1 MLASVGST
9 VPSGKDWIFEPKYD
23 GIRIIGYA
31 VSGQAALYSRN
42 ALDKTQQFPEIAE
55 ALSALAKKRRRPLVV
70 DGEVVALHGGRPAR
84 FQELQGRMHVT
95 DMGAIAGHRE
105 ASPAALMVFDLL
117 MDGDEPLVN
126 EPWTA
131 RRARLEAAMD
141 GVAGA
146 LRLSPYRR
154 DGDKMLAEARAKGW
168 EGIMAKLASAPYRP
182 GERSRDWLKL
192 KIEQRQEFVVGGYTE
207 PRRSRQFLGAILLG
221 YYPSLR
227 SGQAQ
232 KLIYAGHTGGGFS
245 GASLTDMYQ
254 RLRPLET
261 DECPFEARP
270 KTNETAHWVK
280 PRVVVEVKFNEWT
293 ADGKLRQPI
302 FVGVRDDKPAKSVVR
317 EGVSRLARMGTGHR
331 EQGTGN
337 REQGTSSASEVKRER
352 RPKVGDPSTGNRE
365 RGIGSEIVGDKKKRA
380 AKRLKAPVIL
390 SGAKERVSP
399 SLRSGR
405 RTATKY
411 SSVIAQLDRIEHE
424 ERGTG
429 TLQLDTGPL
438 SVTNLGKIFF
448 PKTKHTKGDLLRY
461 YARVAPLILPAVA
474 DRPLVLRRFPNG
486 IHASAFYQQKAPAEA
501 PKSVRVEEVRDEGI
515 ETQDRLIGGDLATLL
530 YVIQL
535 GAISID
541 PWHSRVP
548 QVQFADYSIIDLD
561 PGDKA
566 SFRRVID
573 VARWVKDVLDELGL
587 HGVPKTSGASGI
599 HVALPLGPRVPNDA
613 ARMLAEVV
621 ATTVADRH
629 PKESTIIRQVRAR
642 SATSVYVDY
651 LQNIRGKTV
660 AGVYSARAKDEATVS
675 TPLEW
680 SEVRPGLDPRDFTI
694 DSAPKRFADV
704 GDLWAKGMKKSNRL
718 ERLLKRK

>member
-1 MLASVGST
+1 MAARSRSIPTGSHALRPMLASVGST

-31 VSGQAALYSRN
+31 VSGLAALYSRN

-141 GVAGA
+141 GAAGG

-317 EGVSRLARMGTGHR
+317 EGVSRLARMGTAHS

-352 RPKVGDPSTGNRE
+352 RPKVADPSTGNRE
-365 RGIGSEIVGDKKKRA
+365 RGIGSEIVGDKKN
-380 AKRLKAPVIL
+380 
-390 SGAKERVSP
+390 
-399 SLRSGR
+399 
-405 RTATKY
+405 T
-411 SSVIAQLDRIEHE
+411 
-424 ERGTG
+424 
-429 TLQLDTGPL
+429 
-438 SVTNLGKIFF
+438 
-448 PKTKHTKGDLLRY
+448 
-461 YARVAPLILPAVA
+461 
-474 DRPLVLRRFPNG
+474 
-486 IHASAFYQQKAPAEA
+486 
-501 PKSVRVEEVRDEGI
+501 
-515 ETQDRLIGGDLATLL
+515 
-530 YVIQL
+530 
-535 GAISID
+535 
-541 PWHSRVP
+541 
-548 QVQFADYSIIDLD
+548 
-561 PGDKA
+561 
-566 SFRRVID
+566 
-573 VARWVKDVLDELGL
+573 
-587 HGVPKTSGASGI
+587 
-599 HVALPLGPRVPNDA
+599 
-613 ARMLAEVV
+613 
-621 ATTVADRH
+621 
-629 PKESTIIRQVRAR
+629 
-642 SATSVYVDY
+642 
-651 LQNIRGKTV
+651 
-660 AGVYSARAKDEATVS
+660 
-675 TPLEW
+675 
-680 SEVRPGLDPRDFTI
+680 
-694 DSAPKRFADV
+694 
-704 GDLWAKGMKKSNRL
+704 
-718 ERLLKRK
+718 